1 MFGAP
6 FACLWLFCRLLKK
19 RSSSEAVVHG
29 NVFSATPMHGELS
42 GGTKLSHK
50 IIWSLH
56 SFEFCEPDSCLHAP
70 AWQMWSVNRYGTHSA
85 RMRIAPSASC
95 EARRLFHGPKYS
107 KSRDPSGT
115 IDWKDEVWFI
125 MVAFSAL
132 LAFYEGIRRIP
143 MYSHRKGREMRSIDV
158 FQIVEKNSRVADHL
172 RHSNVT
178 SL

>member
-1 MFGAP
+1 M
-6 FACLWLFCRLLKK
+6 
-19 RSSSEAVVHG
+19 
-29 NVFSATPMHGELS
+29 VFPL
-42 GGTKLSHK
+42 
-50 IIWSLH
+50 
-56 SFEFCEPDSCLHAP
+56 FEFCEPDSCLHAP

-115 IDWKDEVWFI
+115 IDWKDEVWCI

-158 FQIVEKNSRVADHL
+158 FQVVEKKQSSCRSFETLPCDVTIMVSQESIAWKFLYHLDHY
-172 RHSNVT
+172 REKKDAKIIT
-178 SL
+178 SVGNIPTDRGN